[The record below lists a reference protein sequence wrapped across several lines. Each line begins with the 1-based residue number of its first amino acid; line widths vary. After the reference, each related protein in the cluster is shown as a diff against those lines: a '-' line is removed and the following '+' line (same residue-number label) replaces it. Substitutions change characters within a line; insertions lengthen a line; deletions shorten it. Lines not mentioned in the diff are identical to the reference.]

1 MRLRCRLADR
11 ILVLAVALMLSP
23 VALAQQELRTIT
35 VSGSGSS
42 SVMPDRANVQMSV
55 VARSATLGEA
65 QRTAAEVT
73 GKVLEMTDSLGI
85 DRDQIDTTG
94 SSVRPDYR
102 WNKEREE
109 QELRGYI
116 VDRQM
121 NVEVQDLDKLG
132 ALVEGA
138 LELGVNQVYPPQLDS
153 SNRREAYRTAL
164 AAAAKDAQANAK
176 QLAEALGASVGEVL
190 QITTVSQPAP
200 PMPYM
205 RATASLAM
213 DQGAPET
220 YNAANL
226 EFDATV
232 TAVFELR

>member
-138 LELGVNQVYPPQLDS
+138 LELSVNQVYPPQLDS

>member
-1 MRLRCRLADR
+1 MRLHYRFANG
-11 ILVLAVALMLSP
+11 VLIFAVSLMLSP

-42 SVMPDRANVQMSV
+42 RVVPDRANVQMSV
-55 VARSATLGEA
+55 LAKSATLDEA
-65 QRTAAEVT
+65 QQTAADVT
-73 GKVLEMTDSLGI
+73 AKVLEMTDNLGI
-85 DRDQIDTTG
+85 ERDKIDTTG
-94 SSVRPDYR
+94 STVRPDYR

-121 NVEVQDLDKLG
+121 NVELHDLDKLG

-138 LELGVNQVYPPQLDS
+138 LKLGVNQVYPPQLDS
-153 SNRREAYRTAL
+153 SKRREAYRTAL
-164 AAAAKDAQANAK
+164 AAAAMDAQANAK
-176 QLAEALGASVGEVL
+176 QLAEALGTSVGEVQ

-232 TAVFELR
+232 TAVFKLE